1 MSGHDE
7 YGQEYAQEIEDAE
20 FLEDMAK
27 SLENVKV
34 RPKGNTAGE
43 ISAANASTRLFTE
56 KGRRL
61 REIAGRLRQT

>member
-1 MSGHDE
+1 MSGNEEHGETLD
-7 YGQEYAQEIEDAE
+7 DAE
-20 FLEDMAK
+20 FLEDMAR

-43 ISAANASTRLFTE
+43 ISAAQASTRLFTE

-61 REIAGRLRQT
+61 REIAARLREIKRDL